1 MQAVLEL
8 QDISKSFPGVQ
19 ALKGVKF
26 DIGAGEVHALLG
38 ENGAG
43 KSTLIKI
50 VSGVHRPDAGTIHID
65 GREVSFASPL
75 EAQRAGIAT
84 SYQELLLLPELTAAE
99 NIFLGHAPRT
109 RFGAVDW
116 GAMRRQARRLL
127 ASLDIHDL
135 DVGKIVGT
143 LSVGNRQRVEI
154 AKALSQ
160 NARILIMDEPTAA
173 LSEHDAGRLFDIVR
187 LLRQRGVGIVYISH
201 RLEEI
206 FLLADRATP

>member
-50 VSGVHRPDAGTIHID
+50 MSGVHGPDAGSIRID

-84 SYQELLLLPELTAAE
+84 IYQELLLFPELTVAE

-109 RFGAVDW
+109 WFGGVDW
-116 GAMRRQARRLL
+116 GAMRTRAAEIL
-127 ASLDIHDL
+127 ASLEIDEL
-135 DVGKIVGT
+135 DVEAPVST
-143 LSVGNRQRVEI
+143 LS
-154 AKALSQ
+154 
-160 NARILIMDEPTAA
+160 
-173 LSEHDAGRLFDIVR
+173 
-187 LLRQRGVGIVYISH
+187 
-201 RLEEI
+201 
-206 FLLADRATP
+206 